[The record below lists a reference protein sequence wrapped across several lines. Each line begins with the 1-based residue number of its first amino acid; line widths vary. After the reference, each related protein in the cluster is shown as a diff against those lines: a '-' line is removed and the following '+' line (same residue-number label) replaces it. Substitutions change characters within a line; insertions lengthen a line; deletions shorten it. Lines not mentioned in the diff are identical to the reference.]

1 MRRIKGVIGGFLVFM
16 LFGCTAQEKQIVHE
30 LENMPGITCEIDD
43 QGVQHC
49 HPDDPNTV
57 LNHY

>member
-1 MRRIKGVIGGFLVFM
+1 M